1 MRAFIKR
8 IKFLLTR
15 KRERRYKVEESWSG
29 QRWFPLLDSATEE
42 QAFFLHFVKPRK
54 YPGLQVRVTRIK

>member
-1 MRAFIKR
+1 MFEKIKR
-8 IKFLLTR
+8 LLTP
-15 KRERRYKVEESWSG
+15 KSARRYKVEESWSG
-29 QRWFPLLDSATEE
+29 NRWFPLLGSATEE